1 MGCCFVYS
9 NLVSIL
15 LAGGHL
21 VEKVDLYAD
30 FRRYWLMIY
39 DPLLGYWVKSCSVS
53 RTNFEKL
60 VGDLDLCL
68 LSLSRS
74 DDDKYAVFHYGLRA

>member
-1 MGCCFVYS
+1 MYS

-15 LAGGHL
+15 LAGAHL
-21 VEKVDLYAD
+21 VEKVNLYTD

-53 RTNFEKL
+53 RAYFEKL
-60 VGDLDLCL
+60 VSDFNLCV
-68 LSLSRS
+68 LSFSRT
-74 DDDKYAVFHYGLRA
+74 DDDKYAIYHYGFRA

>member
-1 MGCCFVYS
+1 MYS

-21 VEKVDLYAD
+21 VEKVNLYTD

-53 RTNFEKL
+53 RAYFEKL
-60 VGDLDLCL
+60 VSELGLCI
-68 LSLSRS
+68 LSSSCS
-74 DDDKYAVFHYGLRA
+74 DDGRYVIRHYGLRN

>member
-1 MGCCFVYS
+1 MYS

-15 LAGGHL
+15 FVGGHL
-21 VEKVDLYAD
+21 VEKVNLYTD
-30 FRRYWLMIY
+30 RRRYWLMIY
-39 DPLLGYWVKSCSVS
+39 DASLGYWVKSCRVS
-53 RTNFEKL
+53 RSYFEKL
-60 VGDLDLCL
+60 VSDLDLCL